1 MASALSGLRV
11 LDLSWGISGPMAT
24 MLLADHGA
32 DVIKIE
38 PPGGDPFR
46 KGGRTELGYRTWQRG
61 KRSAILDL
69 RDAADLD
76 VFKTLAAHADILV
89 ESYAPGVTKALGIDY
104 ETLSKLNPRLIYAS
118 VTAYGRDNSHAD
130 RPGYDLLVAAR
141 TGLNWEHRG
150 WPEGTVNHMSGR
162 PDPLPDLEVP
172 YEWLQGPPREGPIT
186 TGAPPP
192 SIGAFY
198 WLTTAINAA
207 VVARETTGRGQWV
220 ESSLLQ
226 GVLGSANGSWQWAE
240 NPDVDGYN
248 HWIKCAK
255 SPKGHFECADG
266 RWIHQ
271 WVPNPRFILGASE
284 GDVIDMNPDLSVQN
298 DPNRFGTGMEEILV
312 ISHYHPILAE
322 RVKKFGCDDWLKAAA
337 AADVP
342 AQECRSPEAAL
353 SDPILLADGCVREI
367 EDPELGAIRQVG
379 RVLEL
384 EKTPCEIGGPAP
396 SPGQHTAEVK
406 AEAAALKAR
415 PAPKP
420 GPEKGKL
427 KAPLAGVRVIDL
439 GLAVAGPFGTQVLS
453 DLGADVIKINAFYD
467 QYWHTN
473 HISFAANRGKR
484 SICLDL
490 KTDKGMAILKELIAT
505 ADVVQHN
512 MRYDA
517 ALRLGVDYE
526 SLKAIKPDLIY
537 CHTRGHERG
546 PRERLPGND
555 QTGACLAGVQYEDG
569 GMANGGKPIWSLT
582 SFGDTGCG
590 FLSAIG
596 ILEALYHRARTGEGQ
611 FVGTAIVYAQL
622 LNISHALARP
632 DGSGF
637 DRPRLDA
644 MQTGMSALQCLYETA
659 DGWIAVVAAKDS
671 HWTALKKVLDAPALE
686 AADFATPEA
695 RRKNDAALREALRA
709 AFKARPA
716 QAWRESLDAA
726 GVPAEISD
734 PTFALRL
741 HKDEELKAR
750 GFTASYRQPLVGQF
764 CQMGLMFNFSE
775 TPGVVQGPPLVV
787 GEYSRAI
794 LEELGYTAE
803 QIAELHANRIAGVW
817 EPGQPLITGPRRFMG
832 YKPEVYEA
840 KIAKPASAASDMAP
854 AK

>member
-32 DVIKIE
+32 EVVKIE

-46 KGGRTELGYRTWQRG
+46 KSGRSELGYKTWQRG

-69 RDAADLD
+69 KDPADLA
-76 VFKTLAAHADILV
+76 VFKTLATHADILV
-89 ESYAPGVTKALGIDY
+89 ESYEPGVTRKLGIDY
-104 ETLSKLNPRLIYAS
+104 DTLSALNPRLIYAS
-118 VTAYGRDNSHAD
+118 VTAYGRDNSHSG

-150 WPEGTVNHMSGR
+150 WPEGTVNHMAGR

-172 YEWLQGPPREGPIT
+172 YDWLQGPAREGPMT

-207 VVARETTGRGQWV
+207 VLARETTGRGQWV

-226 GVLGSANGSWQWAE
+226 GVLGATNGSWQMAE
-240 NPDVDGYN
+240 DPDVDGYN

-266 RWIHQ
+266 RWIHN

-284 GDVIDMNPDLSVQN
+284 GEAIDSNPDLSVQN

-312 ISHYHPILAE
+312 IAHYHPILAE
-322 RVKKFGCDDWLKAAA
+322 RVKKFGCDDWLAAGA

-342 AQECRSPEAAL
+342 VQEARSPETAL
-353 SDPILLADGCVREI
+353 SDPSMLADGCVREI

-384 EKTPCEIGGPAP
+384 EKTPCKLGGPAP
-396 SPGQHTAEVK
+396 SAGQHTAEIR
-406 AEAAALKAR
+406 AEAAALAGKA
-415 PAPKP
+415 APKA
-420 GPEKGKL
+420 GPEKAKL
-427 KAPLAGVRVIDL
+427 SAPLAGIRVIDL

-453 DLGADVIKINAFYD
+453 DLGADVIKINAFHD
-467 QYWHTN
+467 TSWHKN

-484 SICLDL
+484 SLCLDL
-490 KTDKGMAILKELIAT
+490 KEPRGMEILRELVKT

-546 PRERLPGND
+546 ARERLPGND

-569 GMANGGKPIWSLT
+569 GMADGGKPIWSLT

-596 ILEALYHRARTGEGQ
+596 ILEALYHRAKTGEGQ

-632 DGSGF
+632 DGTGF
-637 DRPRLDA
+637 DRPRLDK
-644 MQTGMSALQCLYETA
+644 MQTGMSALNSLYETA
-659 DGWIAVVAAKDS
+659 EGWIAVVAPSDA
-671 HWTALKKVLDAPALE
+671 HWAALKGVLKASSLE
-686 AADFATPEA
+686 AADFATSEG
-695 RRKNDAALREALRA
+695 RRKNDKALRVALAA
-709 AFKARPA
+709 AFKGRPA
-716 QAWRESLDAA
+716 LDWRKALDTA
-726 GVPAEISD
+726 GVPAEVSD
-734 PTFALRL
+734 PDFSLTL
-741 HKDEELKAR
+741 HDDAEFRRRHWTVGYNQE
-750 GFTASYRQPLVGQF
+750 LVGYFEQT
-764 CQMGLMFNFSE
+764 GLLFDFSE
-775 TPGVVQGPPLVV
+775 TPGVIQGPPLVV
-787 GEYSRAI
+787 GEYTREV
-794 LEELGYTAE
+794 LTELGYSPE
-803 QIAELHANRIAGVW
+803 QIAELSAGKVAGVW
-817 EPGQPLITGPRRFMG
+817 ESGQPLIVGPRRFMG
-832 YKPEVYEA
+832 YKPEVYGD
-840 KIAKPASAASDMAP
+840 KLQPPASAPQATTESV
-854 AK
+854 